1 MFDWFKE
8 KFSRPKYPTWDNVP
22 PLTDMEKIGQDMSK
36 VIPFPEPY
44 KIDVKPPKEEVA
56 KDTGGKTVYSVGLTD
71 NNRVSITMGYSSV
84 TMNSVGVQQLIDQ
97 LALFKSQ
104 IETNDDIAE

>member
-8 KFSRPKYPTWDNVP
+8 KYSRPKYPTWDDVP
-22 PLTDMEKIGQDMSK
+22 HWNKDMEKIGQDMSK
-36 VIPFPEPY
+36 VIQFPELTAAPT
-44 KIDVKPPKEEVA
+44 VPKEVP

-71 NNRVSITMGYSSV
+71 DGRVSLTMGYSSV
-84 TMNSVGVQQLIDQ
+84 TMNAIGVQQLIDQ

>member
-1 MFDWFKE
+1 MFDWFTKRY
-8 KFSRPKYPTWDNVP
+8 SRPKYPTWDNVP

-36 VIPFPEPY
+36 VIQFPELN
-44 KIDVKPPKEEVA
+44 IAPKEEVA

-71 NNRVSITMGYSSV
+71 NNRVSIIMGYSSV

-97 LALFKSQ
+97 LTLFKSQ
-104 IETNDDIAE
+104 IEENEDAE